1 VPAEGNVFGMTQHT
15 GYFAGIDIGS
25 TMTKAVIMD
34 EGIISSVIGPTGPEQ
49 RTLAHHTMERALDLA
64 GIPFKSIAYLV
75 ATGYGRINVPFAD
88 KQITEISCHARGVLS
103 FFPHARTIID
113 IGGQDSKA
121 ISINNGKP
129 VDFIMN
135 DKCAAGCGRFL
146 EVIADSLGLGLEE
159 MDEISLKSANPARI
173 SNMCTVF
180 AEQEVIAKLAGGIP
194 VHDLAAGIY
203 RSLAERIVNMARR
216 IKIASDLVIT
226 GGGAKMKALTK
237 AISDGLNLPVSSPAE
252 PLLTGAVGAA
262 MLGRDIMDKALKE
275 GSMPET
281 KERSLVQIVVS

>member
-1 VPAEGNVFGMTQHT
+1 MTR
-15 GYFAGIDIGS
+15 YFAGIDIGS

-49 RTLAHHTMERALDLA
+49 RMLAHHTMERALDLA

-103 FFPHARTIID
+103 FFPHAQTIID

-121 ISINNGKP
+121 ISIGNGKP

-146 EVIADSLGLGLEE
+146 EVIAESLGLGLEE
-159 MDEISLKSANPARI
+159 MDGVSMKSTDPSRI

-194 VHDLAAGIY
+194 IHDLTAGIY

-216 IKIASDLVIT
+216 IKITGEVVIT
-226 GGGAKMKALTK
+226 GGGAKMKSLTR
-237 AISDGLNLPVSSPAE
+237 AISEILNVPVSSPEE
-252 PLLTGAVGAA
+252 PLITGAVGAA
-262 MLGRDIMDKALKE
+262 MLGRDIVDKAIKE
-275 GSMPET
+275 GTMPEI
-281 KERSLVQIVVS
+281 KERSLVKVVVS

>member
-1 VPAEGNVFGMTQHT
+1 MTK
-15 GYFAGIDIGS
+15 YFAGIDIGS

-49 RTLAHHTMERALDLA
+49 RGLAHHTMEKALDLA
-64 GIPFKSIAYLV
+64 GIPFKSISYIV

-129 VDFIMN
+129 VDFVMN

-159 MDEISLKSANPARI
+159 MDGISLKSTSPTRI

-180 AEQEVIAKLAGGIP
+180 AEQEVIATLAGGVP
-194 VHDLAAGIY
+194 LHDLTAGIY

-216 IKIASDLVIT
+216 IKIASDVVIT
-226 GGGAKMKALTK
+226 GGGAKMKALTT
-237 AISDGLNLPVSSPAE
+237 AISVVLNLPVSSPEE

-262 MLGRDIMDKALKE
+262 MLGKDIVQKASLE

-281 KERSLVQIVVS
+281 KDRSLVRVVIS